1 MSRSEQQLILAFR
14 EDEDLI
20 CELLNIVRSTT
31 LSHSA
36 KVAEVSRMLRPFGL
50 DIAPIECEQTTWTAT
65 EIATEL
71 GVTAARVGRVANA
84 LNLKTTQYGEYRLSK
99 SRYGPK
105 QVETFYYF
113 SVGREAIHKEIKRT
127 KINDNNQSGR
137 KKSNKSG

>member
-1 MSRSEQQLILAFR
+1 MSKSEQQLILAFR

-20 CELLNIVRSTT
+20 CELLNVVRSTT

-71 GVTAARVGRVANA
+71 GVTAALVGRIANQ
-84 LNLKTTQYGEYRLSK
+84 NQLKTPDYGEYRLSK
-99 SRYGPK
+99 SRSSIK
-105 QVETFYYF
+105 QVETFCYYDA
-113 SVGREAIHKEIKRT
+113 GRRAIIDAVNQRTNDQSNTRAEKR
-127 KINDNNQSGR
+127 KG
-137 KKSNKSG
+137 K